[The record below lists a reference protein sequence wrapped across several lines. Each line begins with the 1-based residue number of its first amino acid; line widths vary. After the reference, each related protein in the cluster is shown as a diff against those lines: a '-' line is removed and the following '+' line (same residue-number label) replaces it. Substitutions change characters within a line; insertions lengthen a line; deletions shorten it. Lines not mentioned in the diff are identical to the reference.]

1 MKNLLVIDLGK
12 KMKKI
17 ESLKVNVNE
26 SIVEWKYNNETL
38 SMVFSNIDQALIDS
52 SRNLLFVLDEKE
64 GLPKRLSVISGSGEV
79 LSTFSSPV
87 NGDFYYLTITPEKE
101 VLVVCV
107 FSEKLDGWSDW
118 HFSFNQNS
126 RELERIAPAR

>member
-1 MKNLLVIDLGK
+1 MIDLGK

-26 SIVEWKYNNETL
+26 SIIEWKYNNETL

-64 GLPKRLSVISGSGEV
+64 GLPKRLSVINESGEV

-107 FSEKLDGWSDW
+107 FSEKLDRWSDW

-126 RELERIAPAR
+126 RGLERIAPAR

>member
-1 MKNLLVIDLGK
+1 ME
-12 KMKKI
+12 KI
-17 ESLKVNVNE
+17 ESLKVKSDE
-26 SIVEWKYNNETL
+26 SIVEWKYNNKTL

-64 GLPKRLSVISGSGEV
+64 GLPKRLSVINGAGEV
-79 LSTFSSPV
+79 LSTFSPPV

-107 FSEKLDGWSDW
+107 FSEKLDGWNDW
-118 HFSFNQNS
+118 HFSFNQDS
-126 RELERIAPAR
+126 GKLERIAPAR